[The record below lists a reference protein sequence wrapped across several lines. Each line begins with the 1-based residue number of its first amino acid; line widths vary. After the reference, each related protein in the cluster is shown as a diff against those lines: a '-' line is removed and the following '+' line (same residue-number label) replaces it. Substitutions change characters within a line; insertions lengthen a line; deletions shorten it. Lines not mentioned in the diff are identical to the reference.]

1 MSIHCRTIV
10 RGKANQEWAKRHTG
24 KLDERT
30 RAVDIDSAA
39 VLESEISESGQ
50 IFRDDGCGGARK
62 DAAGGFELSG
72 AFIKR
77 RLLANRI
84 RIAASIRDK
93 VGISGVGSRSGGNLC
108 TPLFSRA
115 FLSQLIPSP

>member
-50 IFRDDGCGGARK
+50 IFRDDGCGV
-62 DAAGGFELSG
+62 
-72 AFIKR
+72 
-77 RLLANRI
+77 ANRI